1 MRSVP
6 VVIAGGGPVGM
17 TLARILA
24 RLGIRCLL
32 AERNPTTTRHP
43 KMDITNSRSMEIFA
57 RFGLAEAL
65 RAVAV
70 PAANN
75 FDVSWIT
82 TMAGHEL
89 HRFRY
94 PSVEEWRARQRER
107 NDGTMPREAPMRV
120 SQVEIEPVL
129 QHALLGEALVEAHWG
144 LAFESFAADAE
155 GVTVTLRDSA
165 TGAVELVRCA
175 FLAGCDGGGSQVRK
189 QLGIPLEGQAR
200 VMPRFMTHFRSDDR
214 ALLQRFGVAWH
225 YQGPYGTLIAQ
236 NDVDVWT
243 LQSRF
248 PPGVEDPGEVDPQ
261 ALLRAFAGR
270 DFAYEILVANHWH
283 PHLLVAESYGGG
295 RVFLAGDAA
304 HQYIPTGG
312 YGMNTGIGDAMDL
325 GWKLAARLHGF
336 GGPALLPSYEAERLP
351 IGRRNRDASGQHTTV
366 RAEIG
371 AVYAE
376 YGAALLA
383 EGAAGEAARAAAG
396 ARIAALGNAENECW
410 GIEHGYAYRDSPV
423 IAAEPGAVLP
433 DDPLRYEPVTTPG
446 VRLPSLFLEDGRA
459 VYDLL
464 GPWFT
469 LLAVGV
475 APSGALLTAAAAR
488 RVPLAV
494 LATTDPVARRVYG
507 DGLFLVRP
515 DQHIAW
521 RGRAL
526 EDGREAAAVIGR
538 ALGWA
543 N

>member
-17 TLARILA
+17 TLARVLA
-24 RLGIRCLL
+24 RFGIRCLL

-43 KMDITNSRSMEIFA
+43 KMDITNSRSMEIF
-57 RFGLAEAL
+57 RRLGLAEAL

-70 PAANN
+70 PEANN

-129 QHALLGEALVEAHWG
+129 QRALLAEELVEARWG
-144 LAFESFAADAE
+144 LAFESFAEDAA

-165 TGAVELVRCA
+165 TGAAEQVRCA
-175 FLAGCDGGGSQVRK
+175 YLAGCDGGGSLVRR

-248 PPGVEDPGEVDPQ
+248 PPGVEDPGAVDPH

-270 DFAYEILVANHWH
+270 DIAYEILVANHWH
-283 PHLLVAESYGGG
+283 PHLLVAESYGSG

-336 GGPALLPSYEAERLP
+336 GGPVLLPSYEAERLP
-351 IGRRNRDASGQHTTV
+351 IGRRNRDASGRHTGV
-366 RAEIG
+366 RIEI
-371 AVYAE
+371 AAAYAE
-376 YGAALLA
+376 QGAALMA
-383 EGAAGEAARAAAG
+383 AGPAGEAARAAVAS
-396 ARIAALGNAENECW
+396 RIAALGNAENESW

-423 IAAEPGAVLP
+423 IAAEPGAALP
-433 DDPLRYEPVTTPG
+433 EDPLRYEPVTLPG

-459 VYDLL
+459 IHDLL

-475 APSGALLTAAAAR
+475 VPSGALVAAAER
-488 RVPLAV
+488 GLGLTV
-494 LATTDPVARRVYG
+494 LETTDPVARRVYG
-507 DGLFLVRP
+507 EGLFLVRP

-526 EDGREAAAVIGR
+526 EDGRAAQAVIGR
-538 ALGWA
+538 ALGWVS
-543 N
+543 